1 MFENLSEKLTKALR
15 NLSGRGKISES
26 NVREVMDEVRRA
38 LLDADV
44 HVDVVSD
51 FCETVL
57 EDAIGANVTAS
68 LKPGEEMVGIVNQRL
83 IDVMGPIDS
92 HIMLVDPGPTII
104 MMSGLQGSGKT
115 TTCGKLGA
123 YLKSRGKNVT
133 LVAADLQRPAAVE
146 QLEVIAEDVN
156 TNGKGVGSVSCYSE
170 PDKCGE
176 YGTTT
181 GVAVG
186 VCKRGINHAKKV
198 KADVV
203 ILDTAGRLHIDE
215 ELMHELRGVHN
226 TAKPHQVYLV
236 IDAMIGQD
244 AVNAAGTFH
253 EELAVDGVILA
264 KFDSDTRGG
273 AALSVK
279 RVTGVPIK
287 FVGTGERFD
296 AFEEFH
302 PDRMASRMLGM
313 GDVVSLVEKAQE
325 QITEDDAE
333 KLAQKMASGTM
344 TVDDFIK
351 QLKSIR
357 KMGSLKQILGMLPGV
372 GKALKNIQV
381 DDKQFDSI
389 EAIASSMTK
398 KERKDISL
406 LGKSRIK
413 RIASGSGTNQ
423 TEVNRFVKQFHMM
436 KKMSK
441 QMAGG
446 GMASKMAALQNADG
460 DLDPSA
466 LGVGGRVSTKTQSH
480 KKRFKQRKRR

>member
-1 MFENLSEKLTKALR
+1 MFETLSEKLTTSLR

-57 EDAIGANVTAS
+57 DDAIGAKVTSS

-83 IDVMGPIDS
+83 IDIMGPVDS

-115 TTCGKLGA
+115 TTCGKVAA
-123 YLKSRGKNVT
+123 YLKARGKKVT

-146 QLEVIAEDVN
+146 QLEVVANDVN
-156 TNGKGVGSVSCYSE
+156 ENAKGVGSVSCYSE

-176 YGTTT
+176 YGTAT

-186 VCKRGINHAKKV
+186 VCKRGISHAKKDKV
-198 KADVV
+198 DIV
-203 ILDTAGRLHIDE
+203 ILDTAGRLHIDD

-226 TAKPHQVYLV
+226 IAKPHQVYLV

-244 AVNAAGTFH
+244 AVTAAGTFH
-253 EELAVDGVILA
+253 EKLAIDGVILT

-273 AALSVK
+273 VALSVK

-287 FVGTGERFD
+287 FIGTGERFD

-325 QITEDDAE
+325 QISEEDAE
-333 KLAQKMASGTM
+333 KLAHKMA
-344 TVDDFIK
+344 
-351 QLKSIR
+351 
-357 KMGSLKQILGMLPGV
+357 
-372 GKALKNIQV
+372 
-381 DDKQFDSI
+381 
-389 EAIASSMTK
+389 
-398 KERKDISL
+398 
-406 LGKSRIK
+406 
-413 RIASGSGTNQ
+413 
-423 TEVNRFVKQFHMM
+423 
-436 KKMSK
+436 
-441 QMAGG
+441 
-446 GMASKMAALQNADG
+446 
-460 DLDPSA
+460 
-466 LGVGGRVSTKTQSH
+466 
-480 KKRFKQRKRR
+480 